1 MITVSTNV
9 RRKDHG
15 TGWGFPTGRFS
26 LCSNFNNVCSR
37 VTDKSFSCWFS
48 YSLFL
53 LSHTLETDRVELAL
67 GTLHC
72 PSSKVPFFPQDVVQ
86 LIAPPFSL
94 QYSPLISQVP
104 LLSKMTEKMYFWS
117 PLCGESSNIIMA
129 LEHFHCFI
137 RIQVTTRLLN
147 HGQRSTRLQIQRI
160 IRVILEIACRP
171 TLQITEALFRQN
183 WKRGHDV
190 WT

>member
-1 MITVSTNV
+1 MNCQLLCTLSMQVSCSPINSVKKVYVKMPTIVMITVSTNAG
-9 RRKDHG
+9 RKDHG

-104 LLSKMTEKMYFWS
+104 LLSKMTEKM
-117 PLCGESSNIIMA
+117 
-129 LEHFHCFI
+129 
-137 RIQVTTRLLN
+137 
-147 HGQRSTRLQIQRI
+147 
-160 IRVILEIACRP
+160 
-171 TLQITEALFRQN
+171 
-183 WKRGHDV
+183 
-190 WT
+190 